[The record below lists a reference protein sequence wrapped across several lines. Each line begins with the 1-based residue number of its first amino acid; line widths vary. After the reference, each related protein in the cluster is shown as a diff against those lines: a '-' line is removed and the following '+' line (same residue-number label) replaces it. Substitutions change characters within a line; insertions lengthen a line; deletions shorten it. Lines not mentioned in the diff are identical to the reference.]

1 MGGVWQGSCE
11 WRTLGEVCDILTGYP
26 FDSSLFADTGIRLMR
41 GMNIKRGQLDFT
53 ESNNRY
59 WSDISGLE
67 KYLLDE
73 NDIVI
78 AMDGSLVGKS
88 YGLVK
93 KEELPL
99 ILVQRVARLRSNTV
113 NTRFVYFCIL
123 SRFTDYVEKKKSPGA
138 IPHISQKDI
147 SNFRIPVPSMEEQER
162 IVSILDRFDKL
173 CNDISEGLPAE
184 IEARR
189 KQYEYYRDKLLTF
202 KAKE

>member
-1 MGGVWQGSCE
+1 
-11 WRTLGEVCDILTGYP
+11 
-26 FDSSLFADTGIRLMR
+26 MR

-53 ESNNRY
+53 EVNNRY

-67 KYLLDE
+67 KYLLNE

-78 AMDGSLVGKS
+78 AMDGSLVGRS
-88 YGLVK
+88 YGIIK

-99 ILVQRVARLRSNTV
+99 ILVQRVARLRSDMV
-113 NTRFVYFCIL
+113 NIRYVYFWIL
-123 SRFTDYVEKKKSPGA
+123 SRFTNYVDKKKSPGA

-147 SNFRIPVPSMEEQER
+147 SNFKIAVPPIEKQQR

-189 KQYEYYRDKLLTF
+189 KQYEYYRDKLLSF
-202 KAKE
+202 KEI